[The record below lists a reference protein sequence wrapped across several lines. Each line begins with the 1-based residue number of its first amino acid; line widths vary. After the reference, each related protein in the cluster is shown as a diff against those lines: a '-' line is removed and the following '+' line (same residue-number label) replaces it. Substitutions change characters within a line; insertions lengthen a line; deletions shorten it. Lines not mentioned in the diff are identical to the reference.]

1 LKSKQLLTKLL
12 LKIIPSKDEFSSF
25 LNSIGIKEN
34 LTIIDIGAHKGQTS
48 LYFNKQFPNSK
59 VIAFEPSPTLF
70 KELSAN
76 LIGKKNIKA
85 YNFALGNENQS
96 AFLTSGNSD
105 LCGQISETA
114 TDKSIKIEIRTL
126 NSIYDS
132 LKIGC
137 IDLMKIDVEGFEIN
151 VLEGASNLLSN
162 NLVKLVYLECDFNK
176 DDKQHSYFN
185 EVFEYLISKN
195 FSFQGLFEIVRYS
208 PEYGIGYCNALFL
221 NNKAF

>member
-1 LKSKQLLTKLL
+1 M
-12 LKIIPSKDEFSSF
+12 
-25 LNSIGIKEN
+25 
-34 LTIIDIGAHKGQTS
+34 
-48 LYFNKQFPNSK
+48 
-59 VIAFEPSPTLF
+59 
-70 KELSAN
+70 
-76 LIGKKNIKA
+76 
-85 YNFALGNENQS
+85 
-96 AFLTSGNSD
+96 TSGNSD

-195 FSFQGLFEIVRYS
+195 FFIPRSIRDCS
-208 PEYGIGYCNALFL
+208 I
-221 NNKAF
+221 

>member
-1 LKSKQLLTKLL
+1 MILSKLL
-12 LKIIPSKDEFSSF
+12 LKFVPSRDEFSSF

-59 VIAFEPSPTLF
+59 VIAFEPCPTLF
-70 KELSAN
+70 KELSTN
-76 LIGKKNIKA
+76 LIGNKNIKA
-85 YNFALGNENQS
+85 YNFALGNGNQS

-126 NSIYDS
+126 NSIYDF

-185 EVFEYLISKN
+185 EVFEYLISKT
-195 FSFQGLFEIVRYS
+195 FHSKVYSRLFDI
-208 PEYGIGYCNALFL
+208 ALNIMWIL
-221 NNKAF
+221 